1 MRQGSDLKR
10 KKAVNPPPKRVD
22 LTHYRDIVKQN
33 DWLRQNVFDSLG
45 NFLYCCTCVHA
56 ALGVSK
62 HRLTRQR
69 NIKRNQSQN
78 PIVNMLK
85 SEVEEKRLGDFVVM
99 PQNVEA
105 SFKTWWRGLLPASTV
120 EVRYPHERHGNAGR
134 VSNSAKVG
142 TREQFLE
149 FVDLNTQ
156 PNGRSA
162 DSTGPTMYFIPKF
175 STVQTPKRT
184 VPHYEERVSRSV
196 VGEFN
201 RIQREMGRK
210 EISNG
215 SSHNWLKA
223 FRPKVAISPHQ
234 EDYCDTCAKSKAT
247 ISAKQTTINRL
258 RQSAQATPEE
268 IMKLEDEIKT
278 LRQENE
284 THRGE
289 ANRSHAY
296 HVEVLSVVPQNGLR
310 SLRWSRRQ
318 H

>member
-1 MRQGSDLKR
+1 MHQGSDLKR
-10 KKAVNPPPKRVD
+10 KKAVNPHPKRVD

-45 NFLYCCTCVHA
+45 NYLYCCTCVHA

-120 EVRYPHERHGNAGR
+120 EVRYPHERHGNVGR

-184 VPHYEERVSRSV
+184 VPHYEEHVSRSV

-215 SSHNWLKA
+215 SSHN
-223 FRPKVAISPHQ
+223 
-234 EDYCDTCAKSKAT
+234 
-247 ISAKQTTINRL
+247 
-258 RQSAQATPEE
+258 
-268 IMKLEDEIKT
+268 
-278 LRQENE
+278 
-284 THRGE
+284 
-289 ANRSHAY
+289 
-296 HVEVLSVVPQNGLR
+296 
-310 SLRWSRRQ
+310 SLRATGHFIGPYVITALRHGPIYWPFWNRTRSVR
-318 H
+318 